1 VTQLVATKVQGIQT
15 AQHYKVAPILF
26 RAPGDEKDN
35 NKMVGALGSAG
46 NAEMFVWD
54 LETVDESPAGQGH
67 FENYGAIAIDQLS
80 IRFGNE
86 HLVRRNLCIR
96 GAFRRAWNDVV
107 AFVEEWSAKPVLVSH
122 NSACDTLVLHLA
134 LHKADIDTDSLSTWS
149 FACSIKDIFRPL
161 MPALPSYS
169 LENLCEELNVEN
181 AQPHDAGSDTQ
192 GLSELIEKVSE
203 SQGPRLHALVETAAK
218 PLSQCAILADGSPM
232 LPLKPGHC
240 YWKRSNSHVYH
251 VALCRHLG
259 SIGDTSEIV
268 CDRTAPA
275 NRSLCTACAKITT
288 PDGRVG
294 TSTSSL
300 STPCEYMTLRTRA
313 VYHVSREC
321 RHVQKSLA
329 RMCVSTR
336 RPPKKR
342 LCRTCKGIASRDQA
356 MSIVARQVL
365 TEESKRRPVNSD
377 VYLSLPGSRK
387 YHLAAVAGK
396 CKGIESIRDLSR
408 LVGSAVPP
416 PNKDICSWYRKLSV
430 DSDVYLSLPYSSK
443 YHLAAVAGECKG
455 IESIRDLSRL
465 VGSAVPPPNK
475 DICGFCRKL

>member
-1 VTQLVATKVQGIQT
+1 MDFTSTQLYEPRSRATLTTSVTQLVVPKCKASKQPSTIKLTQ
-15 AQHYKVAPILF
+15 YCLF

-80 IRFGNE
+80 IRFGDE

-96 GAFRRAWNDVV
+96 GAFRRAWDDVV

-122 NSACDTLVLHLA
+122 NSAYDTLVLLLA
-134 LHKADIDTDSLSTWS
+134 LHKTDIDADSLSTWS

-161 MPALPSYS
+161 IPALPSYS
-169 LENLCEELNVEN
+169 LKHLCEELDVEN

-192 GLSELIEKVSE
+192 ALSELIEKVSE
-203 SQGPRLHALVETAAK
+203 SQGRRLHSLVATAAM
-218 PLSQCAILADGSPM
+218 PLSQCAVLNDGSPM

-240 YWKRSNSHVYH
+240 YWKRNNSRVYH
-251 VALCRHLG
+251 VALCQHLG
-259 SIGDTSEIV
+259 SIGDKSEIM

-275 NRSLCTACAKITT
+275 NRLLCKACAKITT
-288 PDGRVG
+288 PDGRVR
-294 TSTSSL
+294 TSTPSL
-300 STPCEYMTLRTRA
+300 STSCEYMTLPTSE

-321 RHVQKSLA
+321 RHVSLA

-336 RPPKKR
+336 RPPNKR

-356 MSIVARQVL
+356 VSIVARQVL
-365 TEESKRRPVNSD
+365 SEASD
-377 VYLSLPGSRK
+377 MYL
-387 YHLAAVAGK
+387 H
-396 CKGIESIRDLSR
+396 
-408 LVGSAVPP
+408 
-416 PNKDICSWYRKLSV
+416 
-430 DSDVYLSLPYSSK
+430 LPYSSK
-443 YHLAAVAGECKG
+443 YHLAAVAGKCAGFER
-455 IESIRDLSRL
+455 IRDHSRL